1 MVSYILLFILLC
13 LSFFFSGTET
23 AVTASSNALLH
34 EKEKQGNVRAKRL
47 NELKKNPSSVIS
59 TLLFGNNIVNI
70 AITAISTALCIQ
82 FFGEAYG
89 VLVAIFG
96 VTTIVLI
103 FSEIMPKTY
112 AMMNPNGFALFVTP
126 LLSFFVIILRPFVVA
141 LNWIAGLVMKL
152 FKMKSTQI
160 VSEAEVKAEI
170 RGAISMPQ
178 GDMMNQERYMLKSVL
193 DLSEVDV
200 DDIMVHRSQM
210 VSLNAALP
218 TEEIINFVS
227 RSPYSRI
234 PLWLGKRENIIGIL
248 HSKALLKMMN
258 TYYTNGKN
266 ISIKNYLTKP
276 WFVLNTT
283 SLLDQLH
290 AFKKRHEHFA
300 VVVDEYGAL
309 QGIVTLEDVL
319 EEIVGDIA
327 DETDIP
333 DKSELCVKKTE
344 SGAYRVDGNA
354 TIRDINRHFKWE
366 LPDDNA
372 STLAGYIM
380 YETERIP
387 NVGQTFV
394 IDGFTF
400 TVVGKERNHLTEIDI
415 IPPAI

>member
-89 VLVAIFG
+89 VLVATFG

-344 SGAYRVDGNA
+344 FGAYRVDGNA

>member
-47 NELKKNPSSVIS
+47 NELKRNPSSVIS

-89 VLVAIFG
+89 VLVATFG

-112 AMMNPNGFALFVTP
+112 AMMNPTGFALFVTP
-126 LLSFFVIILRPFVVA
+126 ALSFFVIILRPFVVA
-141 LNWIAGLVMKL
+141 LNWIAGQVMNV
-152 FKMKSTQI
+152 FKMKSTQT

-178 GDMMNQERYMLKSVL
+178 GDVMNQERYMLKSVL

-218 TEEIINFVS
+218 TEEIINFVA

-234 PLWLGKRENIIGIL
+234 PLWLGKRENIVGIL

-258 TYYTNGKN
+258 AYYTNGKN

-290 AFKKRHEHFA
+290 AFKVRHEHFA

-344 SGAYRVDGNA
+344 SGAFRVDGNA

-400 TVVGKERNHLTEIDI
+400 TVVGKERNHITEIDI
-415 IPPAI
+415 IPPAN